1 MKLLTGNSNKSL
13 SKKIS
18 KYLKSKLIN
27 SSIRKFADGEIYI
40 EINENI
46 RGNSIFI
53 IQSISSPAND
63 NLMELLLCID
73 ALKRSSAKNI
83 TTVIPYFGY
92 ARQDRKVVPRTSI
105 SAKLVSNLITKAG
118 ADRVVTV
125 DLHAGQV
132 QGFFDI
138 PVDNLFC
145 TPIFTRH
152 IKKNIKN
159 KNIICVAPDV
169 GGTERARALGK
180 SLNVGLAIVD
190 KRRPAPGKS
199 QVMNVIGNVKDKTCI
214 IVDDIIDNIQKQ
226 KLSDFI
232 NKWIQDKIN
241 LVLKSLVDL
250 KNIKDKNSSI
260 KALAY
265 QLYENNGVLK
275 REQVSEYL
283 KSLGQN
289 ERKIL
294 RELGVKFGRYHVFLY
309 QLIKPEAV
317 SLRTLLWKNFHQK
330 YFNIK
335 PPIFGLNFLDDKEL
349 RNKNFMLLCGFE
361 KFDNLFVR
369 IDILERLFMLIINSP
384 NSKENKEIKIIPEML
399 NLLGCSKDNFKKLLQ
414 KMNYKIFDKNDE
426 TYFKYNPIKKFKQ
439 NSNKKVSSENPFKI
453 LKNLNLG

>member
-1 MKLLTGNSNKSL
+1 MKLLSGNSNKVL

-125 DLHAGQV
+125 DLHAGQI

-145 TPIFTRH
+145 TPIFARH
-152 IKKNIKN
+152 IKKNIKS
-159 KNIICVAPDV
+159 KSIICVAPDG

-180 SLNVGLAIVD
+180 SLDIGLAIVD

-199 QVMNVIGNVKDKTCI
+199 QVMSVIGNVKDKTCI
-214 IVDDIIDNIQKQ
+214 VVDDIID
-226 KLSDFI
+226 S
-232 NKWIQDKIN
+232 
-241 LVLKSLVDL
+241 
-250 KNIKDKNSSI
+250 
-260 KALAY
+260 
-265 QLYENNGVLK
+265 G
-275 REQVSEYL
+275 
-283 KSLGQN
+283 G
-289 ERKIL
+289 
-294 RELGVKFGRYHVFLY
+294 
-309 QLIKPEAV
+309 
-317 SLRTLLWKNFHQK
+317 T
-330 YFNIK
+330 
-335 PPIFGLNFLDDKEL
+335 
-349 RNKNFMLLCGFE
+349 
-361 KFDNLFVR
+361 
-369 IDILERLFMLIINSP
+369 IINSAKAL
-384 NSKENKEIKIIPEML
+384 KERGAKEVYAYITHGVLSGEAVKKIQKSVI
-399 NLLGCSKDNFKKLLQ
+399 KKLVITDSIDNQ
-414 KMNYKIFDKNDE
+414 IRVNKAKNIEVLTISNLMGEAIKRISNSTSVSDL
-426 TYFKYNPIKKFKQ
+426 FK
-439 NSNKKVSSENPFKI
+439 
-453 LKNLNLG
+453 

>member
-1 MKLLTGNSNKSL
+1 MKLLSGNSNKIL

-83 TTVIPYFGY
+83 TAVIPYFGY

-118 ADRVVTV
+118 ADRVVTL

-145 TPIFTRH
+145 TPIFARH
-152 IKKNIKN
+152 VKKNIKSR
-159 KNIICVAPDV
+159 NIICVAPDV

-180 SLNVGLAIVD
+180 SLDVGLAIVD

-214 IVDDIIDNIQKQ
+214 IVDDIID
-226 KLSDFI
+226 S
-232 NKWIQDKIN
+232 
-241 LVLKSLVDL
+241 
-250 KNIKDKNSSI
+250 
-260 KALAY
+260 
-265 QLYENNGVLK
+265 G
-275 REQVSEYL
+275 
-283 KSLGQN
+283 G
-289 ERKIL
+289 
-294 RELGVKFGRYHVFLY
+294 
-309 QLIKPEAV
+309 
-317 SLRTLLWKNFHQK
+317 T
-330 YFNIK
+330 
-335 PPIFGLNFLDDKEL
+335 
-349 RNKNFMLLCGFE
+349 
-361 KFDNLFVR
+361 
-369 IDILERLFMLIINSP
+369 IINSAKALKDRGA
-384 NSKENKEIKIIPEML
+384 KEVYAYITHGVLSGEAVKKIQKSVI
-399 NLLGCSKDNFKKLLQ
+399 KKLVITDSIDNQ
-414 KMNYKIFDKNDE
+414 IRVNKAKNIEILTISNLMGEAIKRISNSTSVSDL
-426 TYFKYNPIKKFKQ
+426 FK
-439 NSNKKVSSENPFKI
+439 
-453 LKNLNLG
+453 